1 MGIEYVA
8 CGGLA
13 RGQVLAARLYIP
25 TLVRRVGH
33 MPQWQSVRKRKYGIK
48 RKIRKSLML
57 PRLQQHG
64 FTHPQ
69 NGYWLMLPQD
79 FAVLVAYETKA
90 VVQVVLEVLQRTIGM
105 VGEGPCGRKLWT
117 RLSTWECAETGLMSP
132 SAAERGLK
140 DAVSRG
146 YLLRRVSEGR
156 LEYAIKWKGMN
167 N

>member
-1 MGIEYVA
+1 
-8 CGGLA
+8 
-13 RGQVLAARLYIP
+13 
-25 TLVRRVGH
+25 
-33 MPQWQSVRKRKYGIK
+33 MPRQSVRKHKYSIK
-48 RKIRKSLML
+48 RQIRKSLTL

-90 VVQVVLEVLQRTIGM
+90 VVQVVLEVLQRTIGT

-117 RLSTWECAETGLMSP
+117 ELSSWQCAETGLMSP

-140 DAVSRG
+140 NAVARG
-146 YLLRRVSEGR
+146 YLLRRLAEGR
-156 LEYAIKWKGMN
+156 WEYAIKWKGMSN
-167 N
+167 